1 MTLAVSEDELRRIL
15 VELPFISL
23 YDFRLH
29 SMGDGVCSVEFPYQE
44 KFVRPG
50 GVVSGP
56 VYMAAAD
63 ATMWLAIMTKLGDV
77 ATLAVTVEM
86 KTNFLSGAKE
96 EGFICTAKI
105 LKLGRWLVY
114 GVAECVSNQGILL
127 THHTL
132 TYIRAA

>member
-1 MTLAVSEDELRRIL
+1 MTLAVTEDEIRRIL
-15 VELPFISL
+15 AQSPFVRI
-23 YDFRLH
+23 YGFQLH
-29 SMGDGVCSVEFPYQE
+29 SIADGECSLAFPYQE
-44 KFVRPG
+44 EFIRPG

-63 ATMWLAIMTKLGDV
+63 ATMWLAIMTKLGDA

-105 LKLGRWLVY
+105 LKLGRRLIY
-114 GVAECVSNQGILL
+114 GVAECVSSRGTLL

-132 TYIRAA
+132 TYIRAS